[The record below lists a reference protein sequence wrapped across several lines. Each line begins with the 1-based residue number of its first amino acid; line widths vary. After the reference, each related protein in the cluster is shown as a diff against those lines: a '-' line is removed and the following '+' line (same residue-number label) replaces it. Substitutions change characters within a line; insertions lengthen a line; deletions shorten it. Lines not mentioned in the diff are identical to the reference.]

1 MSYMWK
7 EFNIKTFPAET
18 IVYRDG
24 VFCADLSTLENGP
37 INKKYDLP
45 VHIIYVGEIAGE
57 NTLNI
62 DVDIDNQPVF
72 FTVRVKN
79 KMPAFFNILIKNAG
93 KNSEIRGTVLLENAS
108 ELIYDCTARHV
119 SENTGVFVKNK
130 LFGRQNSKSKL
141 TGTAII
147 DRDAINSDSDI
158 GFSAMVESPA
168 KIEFM
173 PAQRISAVPN
183 SADHSA
189 SIFAPSD
196 MQIQYLRGAG
206 LGTGEVNDAMRVAFM
221 NDF

>member
-1 MSYMWK
+1 MWK

-24 VFCADLSTLENGP
+24 VFCADLSTIKNGP
-37 INKKYDLP
+37 IDKKYDLP

-72 FTVRVKN
+72 FSVRVKN

-130 LFGRQNSKSKL
+130 LFARENSKSKL
-141 TGTAII
+141 TGLAII
-147 DRDAINSDSDI
+147 ERGAVGANSDI

-206 LGTGEVNDAMRVAFM
+206 LGTAEVDTTMRQAFM